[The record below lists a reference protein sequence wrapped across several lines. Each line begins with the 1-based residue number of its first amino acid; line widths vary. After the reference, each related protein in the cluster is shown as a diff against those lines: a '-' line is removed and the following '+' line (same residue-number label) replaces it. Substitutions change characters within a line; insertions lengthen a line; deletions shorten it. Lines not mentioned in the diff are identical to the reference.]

1 MKIPHQD
8 FARIY
13 SWNPMRMNQFAY
25 EGEGSGTS
33 TPSAPAGTAPPAS
46 SPEPGGGSTPSSDIP
61 SETPSSGV
69 DAFAGF
75 DNDDL
80 DFLDL
85 GDGVTETNPGATPPP
100 EPQPVATPDPKAPP
114 VAEPPAAKTVPEV
127 APVAATS
134 PSAPRSAREELDQ
147 AVGDFK
153 GNFKE
158 LSEWASTELFALTKE
173 ETDALETDAVTM
185 IPKLMGRCYTQA
197 IMAASNIMRN
207 FTPRM
212 IAEGFAQ
219 QQQVTARSSEAK
231 NQFYSAFPELN
242 EAAHGQAFNQWAKMF
257 RQMNPKASRAEAIEF
272 VGNALLSQFKI
283 ARGGVKAPGATP
295 GKVPPFQP
303 ARPGARQVAQASV
316 DDPYAGMDQDFNDS
330 SE

>member
-1 MKIPHQD
+1 MNY
-8 FARIY
+8 ARIY
-13 SWNPMRMNQFAY
+13 SWNPLRQNMVCFSP
-25 EGEGSGTS
+25 EDGSGSSGTS

-46 SPEPGGGSTPSSDIP
+46 SSEPGGGSPPSSETS
-61 SETPSSGV
+61 SETPSSGA

-75 DNDDL
+75 ENDDL

-85 GDGVTETNPGATPPP
+85 GDDVTGTDPGATPPP
-100 EPQPVATPDPKAPP
+100 EPAVTPAPDPKAPP
-114 VAEPPAAKTVPEV
+114 VAEPPAAVSDPKP
-127 APVAATS
+127 AIPPATT

-158 LSEWASTELFALTKE
+158 LSEWASTELFSLTKE

-231 NQFYSAFPELN
+231 NQFYTAFPELN
-242 EAAHGQAFNQWAKMF
+242 EAEHGAQFNQWAKMF
-257 RQMNPKASRAEAIEF
+257 RQMNPKASRTEAIEF

-283 ARGGVKAPGATP
+283 ARGGVKAPGTP

-303 ARPGARQVAQASV
+303 ARPGARQVAQV
-316 DDPYAGMDQDFNDS
+316 PVNDPYAGMDQDFNDS
-330 SE
+330 E